1 MISKGRFGTA
11 TPAGDPG
18 EHEVPSRWHRSPGRA
33 TAVVAVGLVLLI
45 ALISFLTWQGES
57 FGSTDGGHVAIVR
70 NGGPFDNTKIR
81 QVLPPSSGRTNI
93 GMFSTLHDYPTS
105 QRFYTISSSG
115 SKADANESITVPTAD
130 GVNVGIEGSA
140 YFTLNTDPS
149 DGYKILRDFDNKY
162 GTRQFRC
169 TNTSTSLNIYDGD
182 DGFSCFLDQVVAPVI
197 NNDLRVSIGDV
208 KCAQLVASCSLV
220 QNTSAA
226 IDPSTIGKGNVN
238 LAKIEQ
244 DISSSLATDLNTTLG
259 GQFFSNVRFNLAKID
274 LDPAV
279 QKAISDAQAKFAQ
292 VSAAQ
297 ADLKQAQIQ
306 AQTNTARQQGY
317 NSCKACQ
324 QIDIL
329 HALPSKLT
337 TLVLGNNSGVS
348 LTVPK

>member
-1 MISKGRFGTA
+1 MISKGRLGNA

-18 EHEVPSRWHRSPGRA
+18 GPEVPSRRHRSPGRA

-45 ALISFLTWQGES
+45 ALISFLTWQNES

-149 DGYKILRDFDNKY
+149 DGYRILRDFDNKY

-169 TNTSTSLNIYDGD
+169 TNTSSSLNIYDGD

-329 HALPSKLT
+329 HALPSTLT